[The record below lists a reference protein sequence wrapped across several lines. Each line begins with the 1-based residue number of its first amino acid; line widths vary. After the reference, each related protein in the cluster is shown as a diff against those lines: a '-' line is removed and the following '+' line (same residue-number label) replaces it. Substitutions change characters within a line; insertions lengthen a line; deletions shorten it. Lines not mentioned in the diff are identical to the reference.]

1 MEKKKNWLDTYLTS
15 AKELV
20 GYECYASCDYEDKF
34 AIGKFSVIIIKN
46 GEVVAK
52 EKNHIYCASKAV
64 VIVEAILFMM
74 QKCENADVI
83 TIHSE
88 YFKNYFAFFN
98 EARKANA
105 QTRKKYLSLYKNFR
119 KDAEVI
125 FDLTTWCKRN
135 KYDDE
140 VEKMLAIT
148 KL

>member
-1 MEKKKNWLDTYLTS
+1 MEKKKNWLDTYLTP

-20 GYECYASCDYEDKF
+20 GYECYVSCDYEDKF
-34 AIGKFSVIIIKN
+34 ATGKFSVIIIRN
-46 GEVVAK
+46 GEVVAN

-64 VIVEAILFMM
+64 VIVEATLFMM
-74 QKCENADVI
+74 QKCEDADVI

-105 QTRKKYLSLYKNFR
+105 QTKKNYLSLYKSFR

-125 FDLTTWCKRN
+125 FALTTWYKRN
-135 KYDDE
+135 EYDDE
-140 VEKMLAIT
+140 VEKMLSDN
-148 KL
+148 

>member
-1 MEKKKNWLDTYLTS
+1 MEKKKNWLDTYLTP

-20 GYECYASCDYEDKF
+20 GYECYVSCDYEDKF

-64 VIVEAILFMM
+64 VIVETILFVM
-74 QKCENADVI
+74 QKCKDADII

-88 YFKNYFAFFN
+88 YFKNYFWFLD
-98 EARKANA
+98 EIKKANKVIS
-105 QTRKKYLSLYKNFR
+105 KKYLSQYRTLK

-125 FDLTTWCKRN
+125 FDLTTWYKRN
-135 KYDDE
+135 EYDDE
-140 VEKMLAIT
+140 VEKMLSDN
-148 KL
+148 

>member
-1 MEKKKNWLDTYLTS
+1 MEKKKNWLDTYLTP

-20 GYECYASCDYEDKF
+20 GYECYVSCDYEDKF
-34 AIGKFSVIIIKN
+34 ATGKFSVIIIRN
-46 GEVVAK
+46 GEVVAN

-64 VIVEAILFMM
+64 VIVEATLFMM
-74 QKCENADVI
+74 QKCEDADVI

-105 QTRKKYLSLYKNFR
+105 QTKKNYLSLYKSFR

-125 FDLTTWCKRN
+125 FDLTTWYKRN

-140 VEKMLAIT
+140 VEKMLSDN
-148 KL
+148 

>member
-1 MEKKKNWLDTYLTS
+1 MEKKKNWLDTYLTP

-20 GYECYASCDYEDKF
+20 GYECYVSCDYEDKF
-34 AIGKFSVIIIKN
+34 ATGKFSVIIIKN
-46 GEVVAK
+46 GEVVAN
-52 EKNHIYCASKAV
+52 EKNHIYCVSKAV

-105 QTRKKYLSLYKNFR
+105 QTKKNYLSLYKSFR

-125 FDLTTWCKRN
+125 FDLTTWFKRN
-135 KYDDE
+135 DYDNE
-140 VEKMLAIT
+140 VEKMLGDN
-148 KL
+148 

>member
-1 MEKKKNWLDTYLTS
+1 MEKKKNWLDTYLTP

-20 GYECYASCDYEDKF
+20 GYECYVSCDYEDKF
-34 AIGKFSVIIIKN
+34 ATGKFSVIIIKN

-105 QTRKKYLSLYKNFR
+105 QTKKKYLSLYKSFR

-125 FDLTTWCKRN
+125 FDLTTWYKRN
-135 KYDDE
+135 EYDDE
-140 VEKMLAIT
+140 VEKMLSDN
-148 KL
+148 

>member
-1 MEKKKNWLDTYLTS
+1 MEKKKNWLDTYLTP

-20 GYECYASCDYEDKF
+20 GYECYVSCDYEDKF
-34 AIGKFSVIIIKN
+34 ATGKFSVIIIRN

-64 VIVEAILFMM
+64 VIVEAALFMM
-74 QKCENADVI
+74 QKCEDADVI

-105 QTRKKYLSLYKNFR
+105 QTKKNYLSLYKSFR

-125 FDLTTWCKRN
+125 FDLTTWYKRN
-135 KYDDE
+135 EYDDE
-140 VEKMLAIT
+140 VEKMLSDN
-148 KL
+148 

>member
-1 MEKKKNWLDTYLTS
+1 MEKKKNWLDSYLTP

-20 GYECYASCDYEDKF
+20 GYECYVSCDYEDKF
-34 AIGKFSVIIIKN
+34 ATGKFSVIIIRN
-46 GEVVAK
+46 GEVVAN

-64 VIVEAILFMM
+64 VIVEATLFMM
-74 QKCENADVI
+74 QKCEDADVI

-105 QTRKKYLSLYKNFR
+105 QTKKNYLSLYKSFR

-125 FDLTTWCKRN
+125 YDLTTWYKRN
-135 KYDDE
+135 EYDDE
-140 VEKMLAIT
+140 VEKMLSDN
-148 KL
+148 

>member
-1 MEKKKNWLDTYLTS
+1 MEKKKNWLDTYLTP
-15 AKELV
+15 AKEIV
-20 GYECYASCDYEDKF
+20 GYECYVSCDYEEKF
-34 AIGKFSVIIIKN
+34 AIGNFSVIIIKN

-105 QTRKKYLSLYKNFR
+105 QTKKKYLSLYKSLR
-119 KDAEVI
+119 KNAEVI

-135 KYDDE
+135 EYDDE
-140 VEKMLAIT
+140 VEKT
-148 KL
+148 SSGN

>member
-1 MEKKKNWLDTYLTS
+1 MEKKKNWLDTYLTP

-20 GYECYASCDYEDKF
+20 GYECYVSCDYEDKS
-34 AIGKFSVIIIKN
+34 ATGKFSVIIIKN
-46 GEVVAK
+46 GEVVAN

-88 YFKNYFAFFN
+88 YFKNYFAFFH
-98 EARKANA
+98 EARKANI
-105 QTRKKYLSLYKNFR
+105 QTKKNYLSLYKSFR
-119 KDAEVI
+119 NDAEVI
-125 FDLTTWCKRN
+125 FDLTTWCRRN

-140 VEKMLAIT
+140 VEKMLGDN
-148 KL
+148 

>member
-1 MEKKKNWLDTYLTS
+1 MEKKKNWLDTYLTP

-20 GYECYASCDYEDKF
+20 GYECYISCDYEDKF
-34 AIGKFSVIIIKN
+34 ATGKFSVIIIKN
-46 GEVVAK
+46 GEVVAN
-52 EKNHIYCASKAV
+52 EKNHIYCVSKAV

-105 QTRKKYLSLYKNFR
+105 QTKKNYLSLYKSFR

-135 KYDDE
+135 EYDDE
-140 VEKMLAIT
+140 VEKMLSDN
-148 KL
+148 

>member
-1 MEKKKNWLDTYLTS
+1 MEKKKNWLDTYLTP

-20 GYECYASCDYEDKF
+20 GYECYVSCDYEDKF
-34 AIGKFSVIIIKN
+34 ATGKFSVIIIRN
-46 GEVVAK
+46 GEIVAK

-64 VIVEAILFMM
+64 VIVEATLFMM
-74 QKCENADVI
+74 QKCEDADVI

-105 QTRKKYLSLYKNFR
+105 QTKKNYLSLYKSFR

-125 FDLTTWCKRN
+125 FDLTTWYKRN
-135 KYDDE
+135 EYDDE
-140 VEKMLAIT
+140 VEKMLSNN
-148 KL
+148 

>member
-1 MEKKKNWLDTYLTS
+1 MEKKKNWLDTYLTP

-20 GYECYASCDYEDKF
+20 GYECYVSCDYEDKF
-34 AIGKFSVIIIKN
+34 ATGKFSVIIIKN

-52 EKNHIYCASKAV
+52 EENHIYCASKAV

-105 QTRKKYLSLYKNFR
+105 QTKKKYLILYKSFR

-125 FDLTTWCKRN
+125 FDLTTWYKRN
-135 KYDDE
+135 EYDDE
-140 VEKMLAIT
+140 VEKILSDN
-148 KL
+148 

>member
-1 MEKKKNWLDTYLTS
+1 MEKKKNWLDTYLTP

-20 GYECYASCDYEDKF
+20 GYECYVSCDYEDKS
-34 AIGKFSVIIIKN
+34 ATGKFSVIIIKN

-64 VIVEAILFMM
+64 VIVEATLFMM

-105 QTRKKYLSLYKNFR
+105 QTKKNYLSLYKSFR

-125 FDLTTWCKRN
+125 FDLTIWCKRN
-135 KYDDE
+135 KYDNE
-140 VEKMLAIT
+140 VEEMLSNN
-148 KL
+148 

>member
-1 MEKKKNWLDTYLTS
+1 MEKKKNWLDTYLTP

-20 GYECYASCDYEDKF
+20 GYECYVSCDYEEKF
-34 AIGKFSVIIIKN
+34 AIGNFSVITIKN
-46 GEVVAK
+46 GEVIAK

-105 QTRKKYLSLYKNFR
+105 QTKKKYLSLYKSFR

-125 FDLTTWCKRN
+125 FDLTTWYKRN

-140 VEKMLAIT
+140 VEKMLSDN
-148 KL
+148 

>member
-1 MEKKKNWLDTYLTS
+1 MEKNKNWLDTYLTP

-20 GYECYASCDYEDKF
+20 GYECYVSCDYEDKF
-34 AIGKFSVIIIKN
+34 ATGKFSVIIIKN
-46 GEVVAK
+46 GEVVIK
-52 EKNHIYCASKAV
+52 EKNHIYCSSKAV

-74 QKCENADVI
+74 QKCENADII

-105 QTRKKYLSLYKNFR
+105 QTKKKYLSLYKSFR

-125 FDLTTWCKRN
+125 FDLTTWYKRN
-135 KYDDE
+135 EYDDE
-140 VEKMLAIT
+140 VEKMLSDN
-148 KL
+148 

>member
-1 MEKKKNWLDTYLTS
+1 MEKKKNWLDTYLTP
-15 AKELV
+15 AKEIV
-20 GYECYASCDYEDKF
+20 GYECYVSCDYEF
-34 AIGKFSVIIIKN
+34 ATGKFSVIIIKD

-52 EKNHIYCASKAV
+52 EKNYIYCASKAV

-88 YFKNYFAFFN
+88 YFKNYFAFFH
-98 EARKANA
+98 EARKANV
-105 QTRKKYLSLYKNFR
+105 QTKKNYLSLYKSFR

-125 FDLTTWCKRN
+125 FDLTTWYKRN

-140 VEKMLAIT
+140 VEKMLSNN
-148 KL
+148 

>member
-1 MEKKKNWLDTYLTS
+1 MEKNKNWLDTYLTP

-20 GYECYASCDYEDKF
+20 GYECYVSSDYEENSAK
-34 AIGKFSVIIIKN
+34 GKFSVIIIKN
-46 GEVVAK
+46 GEVVAN

-105 QTRKKYLSLYKNFR
+105 QTKKKYLSLYKSFR

-125 FDLTTWCKRN
+125 FDLTTWYKRN
-135 KYDDE
+135 EYDDE
-140 VEKMLAIT
+140 VEKILSDN
-148 KL
+148 

>member
-1 MEKKKNWLDTYLTS
+1 MEKKKNWLDTYLTP

-20 GYECYASCDYEDKF
+20 GYECYVSCDYEEKF
-34 AIGKFSVIIIKN
+34 AIGNFSIIIIKN
-46 GEVVAK
+46 GEVVVK

-64 VIVEAILFMM
+64 VIVEAVLFMM

-105 QTRKKYLSLYKNFR
+105 QTKKNYLSLYKSFR
-119 KDAEVI
+119 KDTEVI
-125 FDLTTWCKRN
+125 FDLTTWFKRN
-135 KYDDE
+135 DYDNE
-140 VEKMLAIT
+140 VEKMLGDN
-148 KL
+148 

>member
-1 MEKKKNWLDTYLTS
+1 MEKKKNWLDTYLTP

-20 GYECYASCDYEDKF
+20 GYECYVSCDYEF
-34 AIGKFSVIIIKN
+34 ATGKFSVIIIKE

-52 EKNHIYCASKAV
+52 EKNYIYCASKAV
-64 VIVEAILFMM
+64 VIVEATLFMM

-98 EARKANA
+98 MARKAYA
-105 QTRKKYLSLYKNFR
+105 QTKKNYMSLYKSFR

-125 FDLTTWCKRN
+125 FDLTTWYKRN

-140 VEKMLAIT
+140 VEKMLSDN
-148 KL
+148 

>member
-1 MEKKKNWLDTYLTS
+1 MEKKKNWLDTYLTP

-20 GYECYASCDYEDKF
+20 GYECYVSCDYEDKF

-46 GEVVAK
+46 GEVVAN

-83 TIHSE
+83 TIYSE

-105 QTRKKYLSLYKNFR
+105 QTRKKYLSLYKSFR

-140 VEKMLAIT
+140 VEKMLSDN
-148 KL
+148 

>member
-1 MEKKKNWLDTYLTS
+1 MEKKKNWLDTYLTP

-20 GYECYASCDYEDKF
+20 GYECYVSCDYEEKF
-34 AIGKFSVIIIKN
+34 AIGNFSVIIIKN

-52 EKNHIYCASKAV
+52 EKNHIYSASKAV

-105 QTRKKYLSLYKNFR
+105 QTKKKYLSLYKSFR

-140 VEKMLAIT
+140 VEKMLSDN
-148 KL
+148 

>member
-1 MEKKKNWLDTYLTS
+1 MEKKKNWLDTYLTP

-20 GYECYASCDYEDKF
+20 GYECYVSCDYEDKF
-34 AIGKFSVIIIKN
+34 ATGKFSVIIIRN

-74 QKCENADVI
+74 QKCENADII

-105 QTRKKYLSLYKNFR
+105 QTKKKYLSLYKSFR

-125 FDLTTWCKRN
+125 FELTTWYKRN
-135 KYDDE
+135 EYDDE
-140 VEKMLAIT
+140 VEKMLSDN
-148 KL
+148 

>member
-1 MEKKKNWLDTYLTS
+1 MEKKKNWLDTYLTP

-20 GYECYASCDYEDKF
+20 GYECYVSCDYEDKF

-64 VIVEAILFMM
+64 VIIEAILFIM

-105 QTRKKYLSLYKNFR
+105 QTKKNYMSLYKSFR

-125 FDLTTWCKRN
+125 FDLTTWYKRN
-135 KYDDE
+135 KYDNE
-140 VEKMLAIT
+140 VEEMLSNN
-148 KL
+148 

>member
-1 MEKKKNWLDTYLTS
+1 MEKKKNWLDTYLTP

-20 GYECYASCDYEDKF
+20 GYECYVSCDYEDKF
-34 AIGKFSVIIIKN
+34 ATGKFSVIIIRN
-46 GEVVAK
+46 GEVVAN

-64 VIVEAILFMM
+64 VIVEAIPFMM
-74 QKCENADVI
+74 QKCKNADII

-105 QTRKKYLSLYKNFR
+105 QTKKKYLSLYKSFR

-125 FDLTTWCKRN
+125 FELTTWYKRN
-135 KYDDE
+135 EYDDE
-140 VEKMLAIT
+140 VEKMLSDN
-148 KL
+148 

>member
-1 MEKKKNWLDTYLTS
+1 MEKNKNWLDTYLTP

-20 GYECYASCDYEDKF
+20 GYECYVSCDYEDKF
-34 AIGKFSVIIIKN
+34 ATGKFSVIIIKN

-74 QKCENADVI
+74 QKCENADII

-105 QTRKKYLSLYKNFR
+105 QTKKKYLSLYKSFR

-125 FDLTTWCKRN
+125 YDLTTWYKRN

-140 VEKMLAIT
+140 VEKMLSDN
-148 KL
+148 

>member
-1 MEKKKNWLDTYLTS
+1 MEKKKNWLDTYLTP

-20 GYECYASCDYEDKF
+20 GYECYVSCDYEEKF
-34 AIGKFSVIIIKN
+34 AIGNFSVIIIKN
-46 GEVVAK
+46 GEVIAK

-64 VIVEAILFMM
+64 VMVEATLFMM
-74 QKCENADVI
+74 QKCEDADII

-105 QTRKKYLSLYKNFR
+105 QTKKNYMSLYKSFR

-125 FDLTTWCKRN
+125 FDLTTWYKRN
-135 KYDDE
+135 EYDDE
-140 VEKMLAIT
+140 VEKMLSDN
-148 KL
+148 

>member
-1 MEKKKNWLDTYLTS
+1 MQKKKSWLDTYLTP

-20 GYECYASCDYEDKF
+20 GYECYVSCDYEDKF
-34 AIGKFSVIIIKN
+34 ATGKFSVIIIRN
-46 GEVVAK
+46 GEVVVK

-64 VIVEAILFMM
+64 VIVEATLFMM
-74 QKCENADVI
+74 QKCEDADVI

-105 QTRKKYLSLYKNFR
+105 QTKKNYLSLYKSFR

-125 FDLTTWCKRN
+125 FDLTTWYKRN
-135 KYDDE
+135 EYDDE
-140 VEKMLAIT
+140 VEKMLSDN
-148 KL
+148 

>member
-1 MEKKKNWLDTYLTS
+1 MEKKKNWLDTYLTP

-20 GYECYASCDYEDKF
+20 GYECYVSCDYEDKF

-64 VIVEAILFMM
+64 VIVETILFVI
-74 QKCENADVI
+74 QKCKDADII

-88 YFKNYFAFFN
+88 YFKNYFWFLD
-98 EARKANA
+98 EIKKANKVIS
-105 QTRKKYLSLYKNFR
+105 KKYLSQYRTLK

-125 FDLTTWCKRN
+125 FDLTTWFKRN
-135 KYDDE
+135 DYDNE
-140 VEKMLAIT
+140 VEKMLGDN
-148 KL
+148 